1 MTSCVL
7 DTTSFFV
14 FASAARLTTHTLQ
27 QNTSHCTEGWS
38 EQQQVHSKVLA
49 KPVSKACQQRT
60 TSVSKEQ
67 LGTRT
72 PVSKEQH
79 QALEPARLSTKNNK
93 WPDQN
98 LGTRTPVSTE
108 QHQALE
114 PARPS
119 TKNNQWHQQNL
130 GTRTPVTKDQE
141 TALEP
146 ARLSAKI
153 NWQAPP
159 NLGTRTPVSKEQQA
173 PDPKPW
179 NPHACQQRTTMCS
192 FQNLKTRRR
201 YCYLRGPS
209 HQKTTKN
216 LSNPHACQQ
225 IIGANGRRA
234 HYEPSSRKAQ
244 R

>member
-1 MTSCVL
+1 METSERVITLLHLMCFMMSCVL
-7 DTTSFFV
+7 DTTPFFV

-98 LGTRTPVSTE
+98 LGTRTPVSKE

-114 PARPS
+114 PARLS
-119 TKNNQWHQQNL
+119 AKNKSGQSKSL

-179 NPHACQQRTTMCS
+179 NPHACQQRTTM
-192 FQNLKTRRR
+192 
-201 YCYLRGPS
+201 
-209 HQKTTKN
+209 
-216 LSNPHACQQ
+216 
-225 IIGANGRRA
+225 
-234 HYEPSSRKAQ
+234 
-244 R
+244 

>member
-1 MTSCVL
+1 MCFMTSCVL
-7 DTTSFFV
+7 DTTLFFV

-67 LGTRT
+67 LGTCT

-79 QALEPARLSTKNNK
+79 QALEPARLSAKNK
-93 WPDQN
+93 SGQSKR
-98 LGTRTPVSTE
+98 L
-108 QHQALE
+108 A
-114 PARPS
+114 
-119 TKNNQWHQQNL
+119 
-130 GTRTPVTKDQE
+130 TRTPVTKDQE

-146 ARLSAKI
+146 ARLSAKM

-173 PDPKPW
+173 ADPKPW

-201 YCYLRGPS
+201 YCYLRGPRDT
-209 HQKTTKN
+209 KTTKN

-225 IIGANGRRA
+225 IIGANGRRG
-234 HYEPSSRKAQ
+234 HVEPSSRKAQ

>member
-1 MTSCVL
+1 MCFMTSCVL
-7 DTTSFFV
+7 DTTLFFV

-93 WPDQN
+93 WPNQN

-130 GTRTPVTKDQE
+130 GTRTPVTKDQGA
-141 TALEP
+141 ALEP
-146 ARLSAKI
+146 ACLSAKI
-153 NWQAPP
+153 SRQAPP
-159 NLGTRTPVSKEQQA
+159 NLGTRTPVSQA
-173 PDPKPW
+173 
-179 NPHACQQRTTMCS
+179 Q
-192 FQNLKTRRR
+192 
-201 YCYLRGPS
+201 
-209 HQKTTKN
+209 
-216 LSNPHACQQ
+216 
-225 IIGANGRRA
+225 
-234 HYEPSSRKAQ
+234 E
-244 R
+244 

>member
-98 LGTRTPVSTE
+98 LGTRTPVSKE
-108 QHQALE
+108 QNQALE
-114 PARPS
+114 PA
-119 TKNNQWHQQNL
+119 H
-130 GTRTPVTKDQE
+130 
-141 TALEP
+141 
-146 ARLSAKI
+146 LSAK
-153 NWQAPP
+153 NKSGQSKS
-159 NLGTRTPVSKEQQA
+159 LGTRTPVSKEQQA
-173 PDPKPW
+173 ASPKPW
-179 NPHACQQRTTMCS
+179 NPHACQQRTAS
-192 FQNLKTRRR
+192 SRPKALEPAR
-201 YCYLRGPS
+201 LS
-209 HQKTTKN
+209 TKN
-216 LSNPHACQQ
+216 NNVQLPK
-225 IIGANGRRA
+225 
-234 HYEPSSRKAQ
+234 P
-244 R
+244 

>member
-1 MTSCVL
+1 METSERVITLLHLVCFMMSCVL
-7 DTTSFFV
+7 DTTPFLV

-114 PARPS
+114 PARP
-119 TKNNQWHQQNL
+119 
-130 GTRTPVTKDQE
+130 
-141 TALEP
+141 
-146 ARLSAKI
+146 
-153 NWQAPP
+153 
-159 NLGTRTPVSKEQQA
+159 
-173 PDPKPW
+173 
-179 NPHACQQRTTMCS
+179 
-192 FQNLKTRRR
+192 
-201 YCYLRGPS
+201 
-209 HQKTTKN
+209 
-216 LSNPHACQQ
+216 
-225 IIGANGRRA
+225 
-234 HYEPSSRKAQ
+234 
-244 R
+244 

>member
-1 MTSCVL
+1 METSERVITLLHLMCFMMSCVL

-14 FASAARLTTHTLQ
+14 FAAAARLTMHTLQ

-79 QALEPARLSTKNNK
+79 QALEPAR
-93 WPDQN
+93 
-98 LGTRTPVSTE
+98 
-108 QHQALE
+108 
-114 PARPS
+114 PS

-159 NLGTRTPVSKEQQA
+159 NLGTRTPVSQEQ
-173 PDPKPW
+173 
-179 NPHACQQRTTMCS
+179 
-192 FQNLKTRRR
+192 
-201 YCYLRGPS
+201 
-209 HQKTTKN
+209 
-216 LSNPHACQQ
+216 
-225 IIGANGRRA
+225 
-234 HYEPSSRKAQ
+234 E
-244 R
+244 

>member
-1 MTSCVL
+1 MSCVL

-14 FASAARLTTHTLQ
+14 FAAAVRLTMHTLQ

-114 PARPS
+114 PARP
-119 TKNNQWHQQNL
+119 
-130 GTRTPVTKDQE
+130 
-141 TALEP
+141 
-146 ARLSAKI
+146 
-153 NWQAPP
+153 
-159 NLGTRTPVSKEQQA
+159 
-173 PDPKPW
+173 
-179 NPHACQQRTTMCS
+179 
-192 FQNLKTRRR
+192 
-201 YCYLRGPS
+201 
-209 HQKTTKN
+209 
-216 LSNPHACQQ
+216 
-225 IIGANGRRA
+225 
-234 HYEPSSRKAQ
+234 
-244 R
+244 

>member
-1 MTSCVL
+1 MITLLHLMCFMTSCVL
-7 DTTSFFV
+7 DTTLFFV
-14 FASAARLTTHTLQ
+14 FASAARLTTHPLQ

-114 PARPS
+114 PARP
-119 TKNNQWHQQNL
+119 
-130 GTRTPVTKDQE
+130 
-141 TALEP
+141 
-146 ARLSAKI
+146 
-153 NWQAPP
+153 
-159 NLGTRTPVSKEQQA
+159 
-173 PDPKPW
+173 
-179 NPHACQQRTTMCS
+179 
-192 FQNLKTRRR
+192 
-201 YCYLRGPS
+201 
-209 HQKTTKN
+209 
-216 LSNPHACQQ
+216 
-225 IIGANGRRA
+225 
-234 HYEPSSRKAQ
+234 
-244 R
+244 

>member
-1 MTSCVL
+1 MCDSQ
-7 DTTSFFV
+7 SSSQQP
-14 FASAARLTTHTLQ
+14 SAAVR
-27 QNTSHCTEGWS
+27 S
-38 EQQQVHSKVLA
+38 
-49 KPVSKACQQRT
+49 
-60 TSVSKEQ
+60 

-98 LGTRTPVSTE
+98 LGTRTPVSKE
-108 QHQALE
+108 QNQALE
-114 PARPS
+114 PARLS
-119 TKNNQWHQQNL
+119 AKNKSGQSKSL
-130 GTRTPVTKDQE
+130 ATRTPVTKDQE
-141 TALEP
+141 TASEP

-173 PDPKPW
+173 ADPKPW
-179 NPHACQQRTTMCS
+179 NPHACQQRTTRCS

-201 YCYLRGPS
+201 YCYLRGPRPT
-209 HQKTTKN
+209 KTTKN

-225 IIGANGRRA
+225 IIGANGRRG
-234 HYEPSSRKAQ
+234 HHQPSSPKAQ

>member
-1 MTSCVL
+1 MITLLHLMCFMMSCVL

-14 FASAARLTTHTLQ
+14 FAAAARLTTHTLQ

-72 PVSKEQH
+72 PVSKEE
-79 QALEPARLSTKNNK
+79 QAGDS
-93 WPDQN
+93 
-98 LGTRTPVSTE
+98 
-108 QHQALE
+108 
-114 PARPS
+114 
-119 TKNNQWHQQNL
+119 
-130 GTRTPVTKDQE
+130 
-141 TALEP
+141 
-146 ARLSAKI
+146 
-153 NWQAPP
+153 
-159 NLGTRTPVSKEQQA
+159 
-173 PDPKPW
+173 KPW
-179 NPHACQQRTTMCS
+179 NPQACQQRTTRCS

-201 YCYLRGPS
+201 YCYLRGPRLT
-209 HQKTTKN
+209 KTTKN

-234 HYEPSSRKAQ
+234 LRT
-244 R
+244 